1 MAHLIT
7 FWSSQF
13 DLAAEAPHPINP
25 IAGESV
31 LRWLCAQLLSRG
43 YEVTDVAAEDW
54 GWYAEVAMGEAV
66 YMVGLSA
73 EPHADRSLECKV
85 QVERHR
91 TFFERLTGAA
101 KMTTDDALTTAIEHI
116 IRGLP
121 DASRID
127 VQRAA

>member
-7 FWSSQF
+7 FRSSHF
-13 DLAAEAPHPINP
+13 DLAKDAPHPINP
-25 IAGESV
+25 IAGEGV
-31 LRWLCAQLLSRG
+31 LRWLRAQLLTRG

-54 GWYAEVAMGEAV
+54 GWYVEAAMGEAV

-73 EPHADRSLECKV
+73 EPNADRSVECKI
-85 QVERHR
+85 QIERHR

-101 KMTTDDALTTAIEHI
+101 KMGYDDPLTTAIEHI
-116 IRGLP
+116 IRDLP

-127 VQRAA
+127 VERAA